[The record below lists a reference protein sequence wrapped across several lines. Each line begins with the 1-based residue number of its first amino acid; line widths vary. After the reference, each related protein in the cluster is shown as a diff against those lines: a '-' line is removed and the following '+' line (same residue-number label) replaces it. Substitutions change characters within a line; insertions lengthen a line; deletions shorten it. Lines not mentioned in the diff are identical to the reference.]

1 MSCSNYPPG
10 VSDYTVGAPWNQE
23 ETPEREFNVTVSQTL
38 SKNTTVLTDQYT
50 ESEVYLDPGYAM
62 ETDTSEVNWNEEY
75 HANDHYSPEQL
86 IGHLKT
92 FLTEQ
97 LNQGIVYKS
106 PAFTKHLIE
115 ECEGWTEDEFEV
127 VED

>member
-1 MSCSNYPPG
+1 MYNNYDYPWG
-10 VSDYTVGAPWNQE
+10 SDTPDAPWNRV

>member
-1 MSCSNYPPG
+1 MYNNY
-10 VSDYTVGAPWNQE
+10 DYPWGADTPDAPWNQI

-50 ESEVYLDPGYAM
+50 EGEVYLDPGYAM

-106 PAFTKHLIE
+106 SAFTKHLIE